1 MTSEDLHATIEQVG
15 DRFDLGDYE
24 IDAYL
29 TVLEHGDLTASQI
42 ADRTDIP
49 QPRVYDTVRSLSDR
63 GLVELR
69 ESRPMKVIAVDP
81 DEAFSGIQSSLSNM
95 VSELEARYTAPA
107 RDTEAVSLVKS
118 RSTIL
123 RYLEDV
129 IEEAEFEL
137 ALSLTPDLLERFED
151 DLSAALDDGV
161 SIELLVTP
169 ASEAPDPADFD
180 YLDVATTARARRGIT
195 TPVIAVADGEYSI
208 YATQDA
214 LRDDEDRYGVIFNRS
229 ALGFLVS
236 GFFGTVLWTT
246 AERTLA
252 ANGEDRP
259 FPRRYSSI
267 RRCVKELQELDGDFY
282 ATIEGRDIE
291 TGSSRIVVC
300 EVVGLSFEGGDA
312 LATVEQYDGPFDV
325 VLVDIEKSQYPDAFD
340 AVREKVAPGGVVV
353 ADNAMTADPIA
364 FDELLAIEEGENPA
378 DVNAAT
384 RGVADYLERVRAAPE
399 FETAVMPVGQGIAV
413 SHRSSH

>member
-1 MTSEDLHATIEQVG
+1 MTSDDLHATIERVG
-15 DRFDLGDYE
+15 EQFDLGEYE

-81 DEAFSGIQSSLSNM
+81 DEAFSGIQSSLMDM
-95 VSELEARYTAPA
+95 VSELETRYTAPA

-137 ALSLTPDLLERFED
+137 ALSLTPDLLGRFED
-151 DLSAALDDGV
+151 RLADAVDSGV
-161 SIELLVTP
+161 SVELLVTP
-169 ASEAPDPADFD
+169 ASEAPDPAEFD

-252 ANGEDRP
+252 ADGENRP
-259 FPRRYSSI
+259 FPRRYASI
-267 RRCVKELQELDGDFY
+267 RRCVKELQALDGDFY

-291 TGSSRIVVC
+291 TGSARVVEG
-300 EVVGLSFEGGDA
+300 EVVGFSFEGGERVAGMSVETDSGEVTVGGQVAA
-312 LATVEQYDGPFDV
+312 LE
-325 VLVDIEKSQYPDAFD
+325 DIEAHEIRIGRDSP
-340 AVREKVAPGGVVV
+340 P
-353 ADNAMTADPIA
+353 
-364 FDELLAIEEGENPA
+364 
-378 DVNAAT
+378 
-384 RGVADYLERVRAAPE
+384 ER
-399 FETAVMPVGQGIAV
+399 
-413 SHRSSH
+413 